1 MQVTSLQHRC
11 LQPSSVCVPSRSAG
25 RHPAATRSKATCK
38 AASTQ
43 DVDQVSA
50 DGSTASANPMEF
62 EELSDIIKMVHST
75 DIVEFELRSKK
86 FSLAVRKKEAVVQ
99 PEPMYLPGPQG
110 GGPPSYQQYQSQP
123 QGIAA
128 PPPPPPQA
136 EKAPSGGGG
145 GNSSS
150 GNGSAPA
157 AEPAV
162 EGYKM
167 ASPMAGSFYRAPAP
181 GEPSFCKE
189 GDKVTKG
196 QTVCIIEAMKLM
208 NEIEADVSGT
218 IVKWL
223 VENGAQITPG
233 QELLVIK
240 Q

>member
-1 MQVTSLQHRC
+1 MQVTSLQPRC
-11 LQPSSVCVPSRSAG
+11 LQPQTVCGPSRPAV
-25 RHPAATRSKATCK
+25 RHQAARCK
-38 AASTQ
+38 LSSRAASAQ

-50 DGSTASANPMEF
+50 DGSTSSANPMDF

-86 FSLAVRKKEAVVQ
+86 FSLAVRKKEAVAQ
-99 PEPMYLPGPQG
+99 PEPMYLPALQG
-110 GGPPSYQQYQSQP
+110 GGPPSYPQYQNQP

-128 PPPPPPQA
+128 PPPPSASA
-136 EKAPSGGGG
+136 EKTSSGGGG
-145 GNSSS
+145 S
-150 GNGSAPA
+150 GNGAAPA
-157 AEPAV
+157 VEPAA

-167 ASPMAGSFYRAPAP
+167 ASPMAGSFYRSPAP
-181 GEPSFCKE
+181 GEPYFCKE

-223 VENGAQITPG
+223 VENGSQITPG

>member
-1 MQVTSLQHRC
+1 MQVTSLQHRT
-11 LQPSSVCVPSRSAG
+11 LQPAVGCNSSG
-25 RHPAATRSKATCK
+25 RATRQQVSARSRAVS
-38 AASTQ
+38 AASAQ

-50 DGSTASANPMEF
+50 EGTQHNANPMEF

-75 DIVEFELRSKK
+75 DIVEFELRSKR
-86 FSLAVRKKEAVVQ
+86 FSLAVRKKEALVQ
-99 PEPMYLPGPQG
+99 PEPVYIPGPHG
-110 GGPPSYQQYQSQP
+110 GSPPPYYQSQP

-128 PPPPPPQA
+128 PPPPPPPTD
-136 EKAPSGGGG
+136 KAPSSGGGG
-145 GNSSS
+145 GG
-150 GNGSAPA
+150 GNGSGPS
-157 AEPAV
+157 AEPVV

-167 ASPMAGSFYRAPAP
+167 ASPMAGSFYRSPAP

-218 IVKWL
+218 VVKWL
-223 VENGAQITPG
+223 VDNGAQITPG

>member
-11 LQPSSVCVPSRSAG
+11 LQPSSVCAPPRSAG

-38 AASTQ
+38 AASAQ

-50 DGSTASANPMEF
+50 DGSTVSANPMEF

-75 DIVEFELRSKK
+75 DIVEFELRSKR

-145 GNSSS
+145 SSS

-167 ASPMAGSFYRAPAP
+167 ASPMAGSFYRSPAP

>member
-1 MQVTSLQHRC
+1 MQVASLQSRC
-11 LQPSSVCVPSRSAG
+11 LHAPNLCGPTRLTNRPQPAQRARVTSRAA
-25 RHPAATRSKATCK
+25 PA
-38 AASTQ
+38 Q
-43 DVDQVSA
+43 DVEKASSN
-50 DGSTASANPMEF
+50 GTAPTNPMEF

-86 FSLAVRKKEAVVQ
+86 FSLAVRKKEALAQ
-99 PEPMYLPGPQG
+99 AEPVYIQAPQG
-110 GGPPSYQQYQSQP
+110 GGPPPQQYQQP
-123 QGIAA
+123 QGA
-128 PPPPPPQA
+128 PSPPTPPPPQQD
-136 EKAPSGGGG
+136 KAPSKG
-145 GNSSS
+145 SE
-150 GNGSAPA
+150 NGSAPKAEA
-157 AEPAV
+157 AM

-181 GEPSFCKE
+181 GEPAFCKE
-189 GDKVTKG
+189 GDRVSKG

-223 VENGAQITPG
+223 VDNGASITPG